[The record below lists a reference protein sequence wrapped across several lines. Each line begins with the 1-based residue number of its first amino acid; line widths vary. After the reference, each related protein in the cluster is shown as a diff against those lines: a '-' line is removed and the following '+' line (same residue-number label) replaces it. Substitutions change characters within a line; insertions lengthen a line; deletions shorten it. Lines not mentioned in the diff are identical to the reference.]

1 MQLTKDLV
9 PVIYHDW
16 TVTETGFDIPLN
28 AITAEQ
34 FLNLRPSGH
43 IKEYHTGVSNDGQG
57 ELLPTVNTY
66 SAADTLEEPITSAT
80 PVAKQRVNRSH
91 SLGSIKGVPTLSRT
105 DDSNRLALTRTN
117 KLGKVKGNGP
127 ETIQAPF
134 TTLAETLKV
143 TITHI
148 LRICTTGVFFL
159 TLQYFF
165 IIIISEGTRNSRMQH
180 RSQVSHGRRGGR

>member
-1 MQLTKDLV
+1 MWSLVNDGHDIDRGQSLIMRSPSLDVQLTKDLV

-28 AITAEQ
+28 AISAEQ

-43 IKEYHTGVSNDGQG
+43 IKEYHMGVTNNGQG
-57 ELLPTVNTY
+57 EIIPTINTL
-66 SAADTLEEPITSAT
+66 SPTTPLDEQATSAT
-80 PVAKQRVNRSH
+80 AVARQRVSRSN
-91 SLGSIKGVPTLSRT
+91 SLGSIKDSPIFSRV

-143 TITHI
+143 
-148 LRICTTGVFFL
+148 
-159 TLQYFF
+159 Q
-165 IIIISEGTRNSRMQH
+165 
-180 RSQVSHGRRGGR
+180 

>member
-1 MQLTKDLV
+1 MLTPSFPHALDVQLTKDLV

-28 AITAEQ
+28 AISAEQ

-43 IKEYHTGVSNDGQG
+43 IKEYHMGVTNNGQG
-57 ELLPTVNTY
+57 EIIPTINTI
-66 SAADTLEEPITSAT
+66 SDPPIPDEPMTR
-80 PVAKQRVNRSH
+80 QRVNRSN
-91 SLGSIKGVPTLSRT
+91 SLGSIKDFPISHRM

-143 TITHI
+143 QCIQRKKGGMIH
-148 LRICTTGVFFL
+148 VL
-159 TLQYFF
+159 TF
-165 IIIISEGTRNSRMQH
+165 IGLCVEGAFDSWL
-180 RSQVSHGRRGGR
+180 